1 MDKRTLQRFLAGY
14 IIVGVMLVTFVIVKI
29 IRQEITT
36 SKYQARYLSEIAEQL
51 RFKLKPG
58 ASKSIRYPSYGPYDQ
73 RMGYTLVP
81 DAIGRLE
88 KTGFGITA
96 QASSSPMMGKL
107 ANYGLFPIYQ
117 EKTRTG
123 LSIVDQADKAIFST
137 IYPSRGYPNFE
148 AIPPLVLQTL
158 LFIENRELLNDQ
170 NPTLNPAV
178 EWDRFG
184 FATLQMMANKLG
196 VTDSVPG
203 GSTLA
208 TQIEK
213 YRHSANGYTNS
224 GIDKIRQM
232 ASASIRA
239 YLLGPD
245 TREMRRQIVLAYLNS
260 MPLSATPKTGEVH
273 GLGDGLA
280 AWFGADFDVVN
291 KLLAPSALKLDG
303 QISPQQATAFRQ
315 VLTTLLS
322 QRRPSYLLGKGYES
336 LQELTDSYLR
346 LMTKEGFISTALRD
360 AALKVKN
367 LKPTTSAQ
375 SPSNFMAEKKTQS
388 ILRTRLAKSLGIK
401 SNYELD
407 RLDLTVKTTLDY
419 DLQQA
424 ISKALHG
431 LSQPD
436 NARAAG
442 VLGFHM
448 LDANIDLTPIIYS
461 LMLFEK
467 SLVGNLLRV
476 QTDSFDQPLDINEG
490 IRLDLGSTS
499 KMRTMVHYLE
509 LITQI
514 YQHYQGNSP
523 EQLKQIT
530 LTLHPRDYL
539 SAWVIEQ
546 LNKKSG
552 ISLEELLNEAL
563 DRKYSASP
571 YEYFYTGGGLHHF
584 NNFDKSENSQ
594 IKSIRHALRDS
605 TNLVFIRLMRDVVY
619 HHLYKP
625 DGIARWLDDPA
636 DPRRKEYLER
646 FADREGRAF
655 LRRFYA
661 KYKDKTPEEA
671 VQLLVEKVQPKV
683 SRYSMLYRA
692 IYPDHDETQ
701 FYLFLKSH
709 IKGADLVNEDIYGLY
724 DKYSITNFDLQDQ
737 GFITKV
743 HPLELW
749 LVRFLTAH
757 PKATLD
763 TILAASY
770 EQRLEVYRWLLKSK
784 RKNSQQ
790 RRIMTLLEEEAFKE
804 IHTAWQR
811 VGYPFSK
818 LTPSYG
824 TSIGASGDRPAALAD
839 LMGVLQND
847 GRRLPFVRFDSLHFA
862 SATPYE
868 TLLNKLPEQGERI
881 FPAEV
886 ARAARGALA
895 GVVDGGTASRLR
907 GVYTDNNGKPLIVGG
922 KTGTGDHRKQVWG
935 ERGRLLE
942 SKFISRAATFTFFL
956 GDRFFGVI
964 TAYVEGP
971 NAESYHFTSSLPVQI
986 IKYLKPT
993 LSPLLNR
1000 IPEDQSLP
1008 TSVPEKL
1015 TKALNN
1021 QR

>member
-1 MDKRTLQRFLAGY
+1 MNKQALHRFLTGY
-14 IIVGVMLVTFVIVKI
+14 IIVGVILVIAAITKI
-29 IRQEITT
+29 IQQEITT
-36 SKYQARYLSEIAEQL
+36 SKYQARCLSEIAKQL
-51 RFKLKPG
+51 SFNLNSGP
-58 ASKSIRYPSYGPYDQ
+58 SKSIRYPNYGPYDQ
-73 RMGYTLVP
+73 RLGYTLIP
-81 DAIGRLE
+81 DSIGRLE
-88 KTGFGITA
+88 KIGFNITA
-96 QASSSPMMGKL
+96 QASSSPMMDKL
-107 ANYGLFPIYQ
+107 AGYGLFPIYQ
-117 EKTRTG
+117 EKTRAG
-123 LSIVDQADKAIFST
+123 LSIVDYADKVIFSA
-137 IYPSRGYPNFE
+137 IYPSRGYPNFQ
-148 AIPPLVLQTL
+148 AIPPLILQTL
-158 LFIENRELLNDQ
+158 LFIENKELLNDRS
-170 NPTLNPAV
+170 PTLNPAI
-178 EWDRFG
+178 EWDRFS

-196 VTDSVPG
+196 ITDSVPG

-224 GIDKIRQM
+224 ISDKVRQM

-245 TREMRRQIVLAYLNS
+245 THEMRRQIALAYLNS
-260 MPLSATPKTGEVH
+260 MPLSATPKSGEVH

-280 AWFGADFDVVN
+280 AWFGADFNEVN
-291 KLLAPSALKLDG
+291 QLLKPEAFKSHE

-322 QRRPSYLLGKGYES
+322 QRRPSYLLGKGYAT

-346 LMTKEGFISTALRD
+346 LMAKQGFITTSLRD
-360 AALKVKN
+360 AALKVTN
-367 LKPTTSAQ
+367 VKPVTSVLNQAK
-375 SPSNFMAEKKTQS
+375 FMAEKKTQS
-388 ILRTRLAKSLGIK
+388 ILRTRLAKTLGIK

-419 DLQQA
+419 NLQQA

-431 LSQPD
+431 LSNPEQ
-436 NARAAG
+436 ALAAG
-442 VLGFHM
+442 IFGHRM
-448 LDANIDLTPIIYS
+448 LDGNIDLAPIIYS

-467 SLVGNLLRV
+467 NPTGNLLRV

-490 IRLDLGSTS
+490 IRLDLGSTA

-514 YQHYQGNSP
+514 YQHYQGRP
-523 EQLKQIT
+523 QGELKQI
-530 LTLHPRDYL
+530 TLHPRDYL
-539 SAWVIEQ
+539 SVWVIEQ
-546 LNKKSG
+546 LKTKG
-552 ISLEELLNEAL
+552 DIGLEDLLNEAL

-571 YEYFYTGGGLHHF
+571 YEYFFTGGGLHHF
-584 NNFDKSENSQ
+584 NNFDKSENSK
-594 IKSIRHALRDS
+594 ILSIRHALRDS

-636 DPRRKEYLER
+636 NPRRKEYLER
-646 FADREGRAF
+646 FADHEGRAYM
-655 LRRFYA
+655 RRFYV
-661 KYKDKTPEEA
+661 KYQGKSPEEA
-671 VQLLVEKVQPKV
+671 MQLLTEKVQPKV
-683 SRYSMLYRA
+683 SRFSMLFRS
-692 IYPDHDETQ
+692 IYPDQDENQ

-709 IKGADLVNEDIYGLY
+709 IKGTDLVNEDIYGLY
-724 DKYSITNFDLQDQ
+724 DKYSIDKFDLQDQ
-737 GFITKV
+737 GYITKV

-749 LVRFLTAH
+749 LVRYLTTH
-757 PKATLD
+757 PNAPLEN
-763 TILAASY
+763 ILAASY
-770 EQRLEVYRWLLKSK
+770 GQRLEVYRWLLKSK

-804 IHTAWQR
+804 IHKAWQR

-818 LTPSYG
+818 LTSSYA
-824 TSIGASGDRPAALAD
+824 TSIGASGDRPAALAE

-847 GRRLPFVRFDSLHFA
+847 GVRLPAIRFDSLQFA

-868 TLLNKLPEQGERI
+868 TILNKLPEQGQRI

-886 ARAARGALA
+886 AWVARGALA
-895 GVVDGGTASRLR
+895 GVVEGGTASRLR
-907 GVYTDNNGKPLIVGG
+907 SVYTDSKGKPLIVGG

-935 ERGRLLE
+935 ERGHLLE
-942 SKFISRAATFTFFL
+942 SKFISRAATFAFFL

-971 NAESYHFTSSLPVQI
+971 KAGRYHFTSSLPVQI

-993 LSPLLNR
+993 FSPLLNR
-1000 IPEDQSLP
+1000 VAE
-1008 TSVPEKL
+1008 EKSFQKISGERL
-1015 TKALNN
+1015 ANASRHN
-1021 QR
+1021 D

>member
-1 MDKRTLQRFLAGY
+1 
-14 IIVGVMLVTFVIVKI
+14 
-29 IRQEITT
+29 
-36 SKYQARYLSEIAEQL
+36 
-51 RFKLKPG
+51 
-58 ASKSIRYPSYGPYDQ
+58 
-73 RMGYTLVP
+73 
-81 DAIGRLE
+81 
-88 KTGFGITA
+88 
-96 QASSSPMMGKL
+96 
-107 ANYGLFPIYQ
+107 
-117 EKTRTG
+117 
-123 LSIVDQADKAIFST
+123 
-137 IYPSRGYPNFE
+137 
-148 AIPPLVLQTL
+148 
-158 LFIENRELLNDQ
+158 
-170 NPTLNPAV
+170 
-178 EWDRFG
+178 
-184 FATLQMMANKLG
+184 
-196 VTDSVPG
+196 
-203 GSTLA
+203 
-208 TQIEK
+208 
-213 YRHSANGYTNS
+213 
-224 GIDKIRQM
+224 
-232 ASASIRA
+232 
-239 YLLGPD
+239 
-245 TREMRRQIVLAYLNS
+245 
-260 MPLSATPKTGEVH
+260 
-273 GLGDGLA
+273 
-280 AWFGADFDVVN
+280 
-291 KLLAPSALKLDG
+291 
-303 QISPQQATAFRQ
+303 
-315 VLTTLLS
+315 
-322 QRRPSYLLGKGYES
+322 
-336 LQELTDSYLR
+336 
-346 LMTKEGFISTALRD
+346 
-360 AALKVKN
+360 
-367 LKPTTSAQ
+367 
-375 SPSNFMAEKKTQS
+375 
-388 ILRTRLAKSLGIK
+388 
-401 SNYELD
+401 
-407 RLDLTVKTTLDY
+407 
-419 DLQQA
+419 
-424 ISKALHG
+424 
-431 LSQPD
+431 
-436 NARAAG
+436 
-442 VLGFHM
+442 
-448 LDANIDLTPIIYS
+448 
-461 LMLFEK
+461 
-467 SLVGNLLRV
+467 
-476 QTDSFDQPLDINEG
+476 
-490 IRLDLGSTS
+490 
-499 KMRTMVHYLE
+499 MRTMVHYLE

-523 EQLKQIT
+523 EQLKQII

-661 KYKDKTPEEA
+661 KYKGKTPEEA

-724 DKYSITNFDLQDQ
+724 DKYSIANFDLQDQ

-790 RRIMTLLEEEAFKE
+790 RRIMTLLEEEAFTE

-895 GVVDGGTASRLR
+895 GVVEGGTASRLR

-935 ERGRLLE
+935 EHGRLLE
-942 SKFISRAATFTFFL
+942 SKFISRAATFAFFL

>member
-1 MDKRTLQRFLAGY
+1 MDKRVLQRLLTGY
-14 IIVGVMLVTFVIVKI
+14 IIVGVILVIVVIVKLFQ
-29 IRQEITT
+29 QEIHT
-36 SKYQARYLSEIAEQL
+36 SRYQARYLSEIAKQL
-51 RFKLKPG
+51 SFKLNPG
-58 ASKSIRYPSYGPYDQ
+58 QSKSIHYPSYGPYDQ
-73 RMGYTLVP
+73 RFGYTLIP
-81 DAIGRLE
+81 DSIVRLE
-88 KTGFGITA
+88 KTGFNISA
-96 QASSSPMMGKL
+96 QASSSPMMDKL
-107 ANYGLFPIYQ
+107 SGYGLFPIYQ
-117 EKTRTG
+117 EKTRAG
-123 LSIVDQADKAIFST
+123 LSIKDYRNNIIFST
-137 IYPSRGYPNFE
+137 IYPSRGYQRFE

-158 LFIENRELLNDQ
+158 LFIENRELLDDKNS
-170 NPTLNPAV
+170 TLNPAV

-184 FATLQMMANKLG
+184 FAALLMMANKLG
-196 VTDSVPG
+196 ISDSVPG

-232 ASASIRA
+232 VSASLRA

-245 TREMRRQIVLAYLNS
+245 TREMRKQIVLAYLNS
-260 MPLSATPKTGEVH
+260 MPLSATPKAGEVH

-280 AWFGADFDVVN
+280 SWFGADFDQVN
-291 KLLAPSALKLDG
+291 SLLSPAAFSSYE

-322 QRRPSYLLGKGYES
+322 QRRPSYLLGKGYPA
-336 LQELTDSYLR
+336 LKELTDSYLR
-346 LMTKEGFISTALRD
+346 LMANQGFISTALRD
-360 AALKVKN
+360 AALKVNN
-367 LKPTTSAQ
+367 LKPVVSAPN
-375 SPSNFMAEKKTQS
+375 PSSFLAEKKTQS
-388 ILRTRLAKSLGIK
+388 ILRTRLAKTLGTK

-419 DLQQA
+419 NLQQS

-431 LSQPD
+431 LNEPV

-442 VLGFHM
+442 ILGYRM
-448 LDANIDLTPIIYS
+448 LDANIDLAPIIYS

-467 SLVGNLLRV
+467 SPTGNLLRV
-476 QTDSFDQPLDINEG
+476 QTDNYDQPLDINEG

-499 KMRTMVHYLE
+499 KLRTMVHYLE

-514 YQHYQGNSP
+514 YQQHQGRTQG
-523 EQLKQIT
+523 ELKKII
-530 LTLHPRDYL
+530 LHPRDYL
-539 SAWVIEQ
+539 SAWVIEK
-546 LNKKSG
+546 LSLKSDIG
-552 ISLEELLNEAL
+552 LEDLLNDAL
-563 DRKYSASP
+563 DRRYSASP
-571 YEYFYTGGGLHHF
+571 YEYFFTGGGLHHF

-594 IKSIRHALRDS
+594 IKSVRHALRDS

-625 DGIARWLDDPA
+625 GGIARWLDDPA

-646 FADREGRAF
+646 FADHEGRAY
-655 LRRFYA
+655 LRRFYV
-661 KYKDKTPEEA
+661 KYQGKTPEEA
-671 VQLLVEKVQPKV
+671 MQSLIEKVQPKV
-683 SRYSMLYRA
+683 SRYSMLYRS
-692 IYPDHDETQ
+692 IYPEHDETQ

-709 IKGADLVNEDIYGLY
+709 IKGTDLVNEDIYGLY
-724 DKYSITNFDLQDQ
+724 DKYSIENFDLQDQ

-749 LVRFLTAH
+749 LVRYLTAH
-757 PKATLD
+757 PKATLEN
-763 TILAASY
+763 ILAASY
-770 EQRLEVYRWLLKSK
+770 EQRQEVYRWLLKSK
-784 RKNSQQ
+784 RKDSQQ

-804 IHTAWQR
+804 IHKAWQR

-824 TSIGASGDRPAALAD
+824 SSIGASGDRPAALAD

-847 GRRLPFVRFDSLHFA
+847 GVRLPAIRFDSLHFA

-868 TLLNKLPEQGERI
+868 TILKKQPEQGERI
-881 FPAEV
+881 FPSEV
-886 ARAARGALA
+886 ARVARGALA
-895 GVVDGGTASRLR
+895 GVVEGGTASRLR
-907 GVYTDNNGKPLIVGG
+907 GVYTDSNGKPLLVGG

-935 ERGRLLE
+935 ERGRLLQ
-942 SKFISRAATFTFFL
+942 SKFISRAATFVFFL

-971 NAESYHFTSSLPVQI
+971 NAERYHFTSSLPVQI

-993 LSPLLNR
+993 LSPLLNIAEDKNR
-1000 IPEDQSLP
+1000 SPLIP
-1008 TSVPEKL
+1008 
-1015 TKALNN
+1015 
-1021 QR
+1021 